1 MHPLIENGRN
11 AIAELCRRHGVHRLE
26 AFGSIL
32 RSDFDAQRSDVDVL
46 VEFQPEVADS
56 FANFLDLKEAL
67 EALFERPVDLV
78 EGRAIRNRRLRYH
91 IDQSKTPIYAA
102 A

>member
-1 MHPLIENGRN
+1 MHPLIENNRN

-32 RSDFDAQRSDVDVL
+32 RSDFDAQQSDVDVL

-56 FANFLDLKEAL
+56 FTNFLDLKEAL

>member
-1 MHPLIENGRN
+1 MHPLIENNRN
-11 AIAELCRRHGVHRLE
+11 AMAELCRRHSVRRLE

-56 FANFLDLKEAL
+56 STNFLDLKEAL
-67 EALFERPVDLV
+67 EALFERPADLV

>member
-1 MHPLIENGRN
+1 MHPLIENNRN

-32 RSDFDAQRSDVDVL
+32 RSDFDAQQSDVDVL

-56 FANFLDLKEAL
+56 FTNFPDLKEAL

-91 IDQSKTPIYAA
+91 INQSKTPIYAA

>member
-1 MHPLIENGRN
+1 M
-11 AIAELCRRHGVHRLE
+11 HRLE

-32 RSDFDAQRSDVDVL
+32 RSDFDAQQSDVDVL

-56 FANFLDLKEAL
+56 FTNFLDLKEAL